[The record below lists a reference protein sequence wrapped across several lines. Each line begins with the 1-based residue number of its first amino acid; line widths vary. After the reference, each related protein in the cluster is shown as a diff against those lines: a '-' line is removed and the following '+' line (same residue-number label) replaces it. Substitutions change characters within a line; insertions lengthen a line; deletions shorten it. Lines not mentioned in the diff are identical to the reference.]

1 MSNLL
6 IAFAMSTLTLVGMPG
21 SGKSTIGKL
30 VAEKLGWNFVD
41 LDLLIL
47 EKTGLSCDKVL
58 KEQGRSALLKLENDL
73 TLGLSFTNLVFSP
86 GGSII
91 YSVAAME
98 KIKRESKIIYLALPL
113 AEIILRLGDNADN
126 NRGIVDFKEKGYT
139 GLYAERVPVYE
150 RYAHHTI
157 PCLGLTI
164 DKIVEKILSLLK
176 Q

>member
-30 VAEKLGWNFVD
+30 VAGKLGWNFVD

-47 EKTGLSCDKVL
+47 EKTGESHDKIL
-58 KEQGRSALLKLENDL
+58 ERNGREALLKLENSL
-73 TLGLSFTNLVFSP
+73 TLELPFTKLVFSP

-91 YSVAAME
+91 YSSQAME

-113 AEIILRLGDNADN
+113 AEIIRRLADN
-126 NRGIVDFKEKGYT
+126 SRGIVDFKEKGYT
-139 GLYAERVPVYE
+139 GLYAERTPIYAQ
-150 RYAHHTI
+150 YAHYTI
-157 PCLGLTI
+157 PCIGLNMNNI
-164 DKIVEKILSLLK
+164 AEKVLNLL
-176 Q
+176 